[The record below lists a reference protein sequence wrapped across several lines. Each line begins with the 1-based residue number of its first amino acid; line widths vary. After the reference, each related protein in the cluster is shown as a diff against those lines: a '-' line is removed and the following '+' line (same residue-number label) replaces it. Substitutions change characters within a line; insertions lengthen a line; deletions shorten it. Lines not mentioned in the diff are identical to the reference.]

1 MRIVV
6 GGGRY
11 LKDRQMVWRVLDY
24 LHQQDPVTMLAHG
37 GCSGAD
43 FLAELW
49 AKQHQVPS
57 KSYLPDWQ
65 GKGKA
70 AGPIRNGEMLR
81 QEMPNLVVAFPG
93 GSGTRNLLLQAE
105 SLSLRTLTIDGFYD
119 RETTERG

>member
-1 MRIVV
+1 MNVVV

-24 LHQQDPVTMLAHG
+24 LHQQEPITRLAHG

-49 AKQHQVPS
+49 AKQRQVPS
-57 KSYLPDWQ
+57 RSYPPDWQ

-81 QEMPNLVVAFPG
+81 QEVPDLVIGFPG
-93 GSGTRNLLLQAE
+93 GSGTRDLLLQAQR
-105 SLSLRTLTIDGFYD
+105 LNFRTLTVDGFYD
-119 RETTERG
+119 RETSERG